1 MQEDSAGGS
10 DYTWPCHTALCS
22 ADEGLEGSPMYVI
35 AMVRVIAVVSAG
47 LKAGI
52 FLGHRAGPQYALQK
66 LSPSGFVQFQ
76 QVVHAH
82 FVRFMP
88 PLTVAAL
95 VSAVIWLVSLR
106 SLWTSAEFWLV
117 AAASCGLLL
126 SAVMTRAVNVPLNN
140 KLMTWRVDAPPD
152 NLRELWKP
160 WDRVN
165 HVRTFLATGAVIF
178 EAVALN
184 LRTR

>member
-1 MQEDSAGGS
+1 MG
-10 DYTWPCHTALCS
+10 
-22 ADEGLEGSPMYVI
+22 VI
-35 AMVRVIAVVSAG
+35 AIVRVVAVVCVG

-76 QVVHAH
+76 QVVHTH

-88 PLTVAAL
+88 PLTLTSLLSAL
-95 VSAVIWLVSLR
+95 IWLVSLR
-106 SLWTSAEFWLV
+106 SQWASVEFWLV
-117 AAASCGLLL
+117 AVSIFGLAG
-126 SAVMTRAVNVPLNN
+126 SAVMTRAVNAPLNN
-140 KLMTWRVDAPPD
+140 KLMTWNVDAPPE

-165 HVRTFLATGAVIF
+165 TVRTFLAMGVLIL
-178 EAVALN
+178 EAVALSF
-184 LRTR
+184 RAR

>member
-1 MQEDSAGGS
+1 M
-10 DYTWPCHTALCS
+10 
-22 ADEGLEGSPMYVI
+22 GLLAI
-35 AMVRVIAVVSAG
+35 VRVVAVVCVG

-66 LSPSGFVQFQ
+66 VSPSSFVQFQ

-88 PLTVAAL
+88 PLTLAAL
-95 VSAVIWLVSLR
+95 LAALIWLVSLR
-106 SLWTSAEFWLV
+106 SLWTSVEFWLV
-117 AAASCGLLL
+117 AVSTCALVL
-126 SAVMTRAVNVPLNN
+126 SAVMTRTVNVPLNN
-140 KLMTWRVDAPPD
+140 ALMTWSVDAPPE

-165 HVRTFLATGAVIF
+165 NIRTFLATGVLIL
-178 EAVALN
+178 EVVALS
-184 LRTR
+184 LRAR

>member
-1 MQEDSAGGS
+1 MDLLA
-10 DYTWPCHTALCS
+10 
-22 ADEGLEGSPMYVI
+22 V
-35 AMVRVIAVVSAG
+35 VRVVAVVCAG

-76 QVVHAH
+76 QVVHTH

-88 PLTVAAL
+88 PLTMAAL
-95 VSAVIWLVSLR
+95 LAALTWLVSLR
-106 SLWTSAEFWLV
+106 SQWISVEFWLV
-117 AAASCGLLL
+117 AMSTCALVV

-140 KLMTWRVDAPPD
+140 ALMTWSVDAPPE

-160 WDRVN
+160 WDRIN
-165 HVRTFLATGAVIF
+165 TIRTFLVSGVLVL
-178 EAVALN
+178 EVVALS
-184 LRTR
+184 LRAK